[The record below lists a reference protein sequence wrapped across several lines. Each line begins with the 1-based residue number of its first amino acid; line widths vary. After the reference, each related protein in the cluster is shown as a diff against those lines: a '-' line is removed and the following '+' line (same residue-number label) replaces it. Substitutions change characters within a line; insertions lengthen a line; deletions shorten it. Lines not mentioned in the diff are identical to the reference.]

1 MSNENS
7 NLAKAL
13 VVAQQAVQA
22 VEKSGVDDFIKKN
35 GKSRKYALMEDL
47 IKEGGRALN
56 IAGISAR
63 VIKTAFVAGT
73 PNFLIIFTRISHG
86 ESGEH
91 EDHEHVMPIVEGPGK
106 PLDKAIATAR
116 TYAIGYYFRDLL
128 NMPRVEEGTDVDQR
142 DDRKHE
148 PTQTKVR
155 RVSQVPEIVEK
166 ADSDIAENLQ
176 ATLVGTL
183 IKKISEAPDMDTLKN
198 VANDIKKVGSLDAEA
213 KTYLQEIYLSKR
225 TEIANGGAA

>member
-1 MSNENS
+1 MSNEIS
-7 NLAKAL
+7 NLATAL

-22 VEKSGVDDFIKKN
+22 VEKTGVDDFIKKN
-35 GKSRKYALMEDL
+35 GKGRKYALMEDL
-47 IKEGGRALN
+47 IAEGARALN
-56 IAGISAR
+56 VAGISAR
-63 VIKTAFVAGT
+63 VIKTAFVAGS
-73 PNFLIIFTRISHG
+73 PSFLIIFTKITHGASG
-86 ESGEH
+86 ESE
-91 EDHEHVMPIVEGPGK
+91 EHEHVMPVVEGSGK

-142 DDRKHE
+142 DDRNHAL
-148 PTQTKVR
+148 TQTKVR
-155 RVSQVPEIVEK
+155 KVPGIVEK